1 MLVLA
6 SGIPWFLN
14 LIDLCYYLLV
24 LVIHDIVDNEKVTFR
39 PGTCFTG
46 PNKAIDVRATKRG
59 SHFIQTCIFIISLYA
74 LLEVYC
80 HFIRTIVADVTFSL
94 FNLQIFFHHISIN
107 TSSEHKV
114 IPGTKMYSLR
124 MEESC
129 TSRATNVRSIVFAV
143 QMHMLSSYYTQ
154 VTHLFTITLKDVREL
169 IPQVGKSSVPRPYS
183 SGLSLYQLLY
193 L

>member
-1 MLVLA
+1 MVARRFRSLSSDIVLVLA

-59 SHFIQTCIFIISLYA
+59 SHLIQTCIFIISLYA

-80 HFIRTIVADVTFSL
+80 HFIRTIVADVTYYFNYYYNSL
-94 FNLQIFFHHISIN
+94 PS
-107 TSSEHKV
+107 
-114 IPGTKMYSLR
+114 
-124 MEESC
+124 
-129 TSRATNVRSIVFAV
+129 
-143 QMHMLSSYYTQ
+143 
-154 VTHLFTITLKDVREL
+154 
-169 IPQVGKSSVPRPYS
+169 
-183 SGLSLYQLLY
+183 
-193 L
+193 